1 LASSLTSSRVP
12 GDGACRDRAARGCVP
27 ARPAALAWP
36 AWLGAGLLLASCAH
50 MEAPPGGP
58 ADARRPYVSAVLP
71 APDSVNVGRE
81 LRAQIV
87 FSEWVDADAE
97 RGKIYLNPPLTK
109 RLRTKLSGDRIEVTS
124 AGLLDTNTTYVLG
137 ILGSIKDLHGLPLE
151 SPLQLAFGTGPRL
164 DSGKLAGRQAAFQGK
179 ASAGTFAALYP
190 RGAELRARF
199 QHLTRRNDSVVV
211 PAPQPDPLKERP
223 AYIAPTDS
231 LGRFEVKRI
240 RPGRYGLI
248 GFQDINGDLIPNVG
262 SEALAIGPSVDIAAD
277 PAGGNPALD
286 FQSLTLFQYD
296 TVPVRLIEARWA
308 GEGRKG
314 DLATGTVRL
323 KFTRFPHPTQF
334 LRREAYVVRKLGPKH
349 APDSGAI
356 VPIQDVGLDPATGEI
371 ELATPP
377 LEPDSQYTA
386 AYRDLRDL
394 YGNLADTA
402 RSKAAFKAGGDAD
415 TAKPAMIFLGPR
427 RVSGDTPKLPV
438 EGLIP
443 DRGLSVHYNRL
454 LSDSTLAWLRAN
466 LIVKLDTAPA
476 AWTLTRTNAHGFD
489 LGFAPG
495 IPLKGQRLS
504 IALKPDTS
512 AKTASA
518 APATGAA
525 PSAPATA
532 PATAPAAPATAPTSA
547 AGGKDSAAGAGGKAA
562 LQPVPVAAFSLADA
576 AKLGSLKFRQLPSA
590 YGSRL
595 VIRGLTAPT
604 EYSRITPASPEFTVD
619 SLQEGFY
626 AVDYFRDSNGDGV
639 WHPGSLA
646 PWAVQEPYVQWA
658 DSVEVKAGG
667 VSRGDGD
674 RKAKPAPDP
683 AGSAIPATPAPTAGT
698 PGAQLPAGNS
708 GSPAA
713 PAQVSTTERKLS
725 WPPDR

>member
-1 LASSLTSSRVP
+1 MTNFRVSS
-12 GDGACRDRAARGCVP
+12 DGVCRDGSASGRNLARTPNHG
-27 ARPAALAWP
+27 RPATALS
-36 AWLGAGLLLASCAH
+36 WLAAGLLLSSCAH

-58 ADARRPYVSAVLP
+58 ADARRPYVAAVLP
-71 APDSVNVGRE
+71 APDSANVGRE
-81 LRAQIV
+81 LRAEIV

-109 RLRTKLSGDRIEVTS
+109 RLRTKLSGDRLAVTS
-124 AGLLDTNTTYVLG
+124 TGLLDSNTTYVLG

-179 ASAGTFAALYP
+179 SSAGTFAALYP

-199 QHLTRRNDSVVV
+199 QHLTHRNDSVVV
-211 PAPQPDPLKERP
+211 PPPQPDPFKERP

-231 LGRFEVKRI
+231 LGRFEVKRM
-240 RPGRYGLI
+240 RPGRYGVL
-248 GFQDINGDLIPNVG
+248 GFQDINGDLAPNVG
-262 SEALAIGPSVDIAAD
+262 SEALAIGPSVDIVAG
-277 PAGGNPALD
+277 PTGGNPAQD

-296 TVPVRLIEARWA
+296 TVPVRLVEARWA
-308 GEGRKG
+308 GEGWKDGKRG
-314 DLATGTVRL
+314 LATGTVRL

-334 LRREAYVVRKLGPKH
+334 LRRESYVIRKLGPMQ
-349 APDSGAI
+349 ARDSGAV

-377 LEPDSQYTA
+377 LEADSQYTA

-402 RSKAAFKAGGDAD
+402 RNRAAFKVGRDAD
-415 TAKPAMIFLGPR
+415 TAKPMMVFLGPR
-427 RVSGDTPKLPV
+427 RVSGDTPKLPLD
-438 EGLIP
+438 GLIP
-443 DRGLSVHYNRL
+443 ARGLYAHYNRL
-454 LSDSTLAWLRAN
+454 LSDSTLAWLRAH
-466 LIVKLDTAPA
+466 LIVKLDTTPVAF
-476 AWTLTRTNAHGFD
+476 TLARQSAHGFD

-504 IALKPDTS
+504 VALKADTS
-512 AKTASA
+512 SKAA
-518 APATGAA
+518 APASPAGAPKA
-525 PSAPATA
+525 S
-532 PATAPAAPATAPTSA
+532 SS
-547 AGGKDSAAGAGGKAA
+547 GKDSAAGPAA
-562 LQPVPVAAFSLADA
+562 KPAAAQSLPVAAFSLADA

-590 YGSRL
+590 FGSRL
-595 VIRGLTAPT
+595 VIRGLTSPM
-604 EYSRITPASPEFTVD
+604 EYSRITPTSPEFTVD
-619 SLQEGFY
+619 SLPEGFY

-674 RKAKPAPDP
+674 RRPNPASGP
-683 AGSAIPATPAPTAGT
+683 AGSAIPST
-698 PGAQLPAGNS
+698 PGPSA
-708 GSPAA
+708 GSPGAAVPAEKPGSQAA
-713 PAQVSTTERKLS
+713 PAQVSATERRLS